1 MKHTARVREVAENVA
16 EVETSHGDFGNDHLQ
31 EGGEGGEDAEL
42 LLVETE
48 TGGGTEVT
56 TLHDAGGNEHF
67 GVLLVD
73 DLQTRGALEVAL
85 KKFRVH
91 NCKLHVWY

>member
-1 MKHTARVREVAENVA
+1 MAQDVA

-31 EGGEGGEDAEL
+31 EGGECGEDAEL
-42 LLVETE
+42 LLVETD

-85 KKFRVH
+85 KISRVQ
-91 NCKLHVWY
+91 NCRLHVGH